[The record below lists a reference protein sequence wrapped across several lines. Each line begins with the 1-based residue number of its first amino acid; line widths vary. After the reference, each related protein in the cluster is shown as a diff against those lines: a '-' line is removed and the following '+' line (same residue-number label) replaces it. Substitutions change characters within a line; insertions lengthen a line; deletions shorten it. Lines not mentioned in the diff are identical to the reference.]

1 MHGELFMMVWFLEGK
16 IEGPEDL
23 TLADLWAMT
32 DKEIE
37 YDHDSLQWIFP
48 LRTPS
53 VHSLLAPVLE
63 PGEIDDIQA
72 SVRAKKNLVKSAHW
86 FLGFLQRNHYW
97 TKPKDH
103 NQKRIGRVIECLKLL
118 VSDEEADNFRNSV
131 LEILGDDAANISGV
145 VGFWKKI

>member
-1 MHGELFMMVWFLEGK
+1 MMVWFLEGK

-37 YDHDSLQWIFP
+37 HDHDALQWVFP

-63 PGEIDDIQA
+63 PGEIDDIRA
-72 SVRAKKNLVKSAHW
+72 SVGAKKNLVKSAHW
-86 FLGFLQRNHYW
+86 FLGFLQRNRYW
-97 TKPKDH
+97 TQPKDH
-103 NQKRIGRVIECLKLL
+103 NQKRIGRVIGCLKLL
-118 VSDEEADNFRNSV
+118 VSDEEADNFRNNV
-131 LEILGDDAANISGV
+131 LEILGDDAINIPGV
-145 VGFWKKI
+145 IAFWKKI